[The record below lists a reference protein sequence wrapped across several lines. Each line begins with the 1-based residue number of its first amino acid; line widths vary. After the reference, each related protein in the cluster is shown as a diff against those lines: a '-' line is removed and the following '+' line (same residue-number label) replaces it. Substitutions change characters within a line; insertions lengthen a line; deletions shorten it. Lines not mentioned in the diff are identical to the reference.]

1 MTNNELWDRIVA
13 LEYEEKTLRNE
24 RTELRCEYTRRTTS
38 PLWGLGN
45 ILLWSALDRK
55 ERKVVK
61 IVERI
66 PNPREWVYKVKY
78 ELSNGAEITP
88 NMLAHQEDLSK
99 PRGIEEKYHAKVK
112 RKIVLKTWA
121 ERAEAKT
128 KTKAK
133 TERVVK
139 PTIDLS
145 AQMELLNSI

>member
-24 RTELRCEYTRRTTS
+24 RTELRCEYTRRTTT
-38 PLWGLGN
+38 PLWGIGN

-61 IVERI
+61 IIDRI

-78 ELSNGAEITP
+78 ELSNGAEISP
-88 NMLAHQEDLSK
+88 SVLAHQEDLSK
-99 PRGIEEKYHAKVK
+99 PKGVENKYHAKVN
-112 RKIVLKTWA
+112 RKPKLKTWA
-121 ERAEAKT
+121 ERGHK
-128 KTKAK
+128 KVK
-133 TERVVK
+133 TERVVNPK
-139 PTIDLS
+139 IDLS